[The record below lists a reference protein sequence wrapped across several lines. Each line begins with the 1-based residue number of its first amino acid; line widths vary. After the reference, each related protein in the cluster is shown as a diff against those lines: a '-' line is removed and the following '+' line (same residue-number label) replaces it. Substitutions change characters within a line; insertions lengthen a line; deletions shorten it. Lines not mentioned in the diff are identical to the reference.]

1 MKKSY
6 FIRTFAIL
14 VLVGASIFAI
24 NSCKKNVG
32 PTDLLAD
39 PIIVPK
45 STLEI
50 SVLDATS
57 KDSMAGFTIA
67 VTDPAGKLTTATVD
81 KKYTFNNV
89 TLSGNYTV
97 IVSKTGF
104 ITENKVI
111 NVALVA
117 NSSMF
122 IPSSIL
128 LAKAAAPVV
137 VDSKL
142 GGQIQI
148 AADLNNTTA
157 KPAAK
162 LGMDP
167 GTEVKL
173 NGVVVASPSIAA
185 TYVPSSSFV
194 DKSGA
199 MTATDLPTT
208 GSVPLKSMNFQPDG
222 MTFSKPLKISLYVG
236 DVLAGLTGTEL
247 DEAKAG
253 ITFDNVHSD
262 GTVEAIPVKSFNAA
276 GDTAYFFISHFSTW
290 ELKLPI
296 NAVVQTK
303 TFGSWRSLKFA
314 NCNAPAEEEDIEEYI
329 EENAPMF
336 VKVMGWGGASRYY
349 FPMRTHISKLAIPGF
364 KWNIKWRSEY
374 ITYKLK
380 KKSTGAVAPRI
391 YKVATNVGEI
401 VYDFTSCH
409 NQGGN

>member
-57 KDSMAGFTIA
+57 KDSVAGFTVAI
-67 VTDPAGKLTTATVD
+67 TDPKGKLTTVTVD

-89 TLSGNYTV
+89 TESGNYTV

-104 ITENKVI
+104 LTENKVI

-142 GGQIQI
+142 GGQIAIQ
-148 AADLNNTTA
+148 ASLDNPTA

-162 LGMDP
+162 LAMDP
-167 GTEVKL
+167 GTVVML
-173 NGVVVASPSIAA
+173 NGVAVASPSIAA

-199 MTATDLPTT
+199 MQATDLPKT
-208 GSVPLKSMNFQPDG
+208 GSVALKSMNFQPDG

-236 DVLAGLTGTEL
+236 DVLAGLTGTDL

-253 ITFDNVHSD
+253 ITFDNVHAD
-262 GTVEAIPVKSFNAA
+262 GKVEAVPVTSFNAA
-276 GDTAYFFISHFSTW
+276 GDTAYFFITHFSTW
-290 ELKLPI
+290 ELQLPK
-296 NAVVQTK
+296 NAVLQSK
-303 TFGSWRSLKFA
+303 SFGDWRSLKFA
-314 NCNAPAEEEDIEEYI
+314 KCNEPADEEDVEEYI
-329 EENAPMF
+329 EENAAMF
-336 VKVMGWGGASRYY
+336 TKVMGWGGKTRYY
-349 FPMRTHISKLAIPGF
+349 FPVRTIIKKTALPGF
-364 KWNIKWRSEY
+364 KWNIKWRSERV
-374 ITYKLK
+374 TYKLK
-380 KKSTGAVAPRI
+380 NKKTGAIEPRV
-391 YKVATNVGEI
+391 YKIATNVGEI